1 MHSSLPGRL
10 VMSSFAGNA
19 IIAKAKS
26 LYGHRL
32 MPDDYEQLL
41 RFNTVPDI
49 VNYLK
54 KNDKYSN
61 TLDNIMEFSMHR
73 GQLEDL
79 IKKSY
84 FNNLSKIVK
93 FIGTKDRKF
102 YELDMIR
109 REIEIVLSSLR
120 SVISGSIESSIRD
133 LPLFFRK
140 HASFDIGEI
149 SKSLSM
155 QDLLKELQG
164 TRYYDV
170 VRPYYTNDPA
180 EIKYS
185 RIEHALYLQYHD
197 IVIERINK
205 YYKGK
210 TRNMLMD
217 IYQSKIEI
225 ENVIKIYRLKK
236 FYNSDNDEIMD
247 SLVTKNIRMS
257 QNKLNELIN
266 LKDPSDILKVLSKSQ
281 YVEFKDSDDYVYI
294 EYQAEK
300 IKYNLSRRYMYFS
313 NNPPIVYTVFL
324 FLNEIEKHNIFNII
338 EGIRY
343 DIDKSDIKKM
353 LIY

>member
-1 MHSSLPGRL
+1 
-10 VMSSFAGNA
+10 MSTYAGNA
-19 IIAKAKS
+19 IITKAKS
-26 LYGHRL
+26 LYGKRL
-32 MPDDYEQLL
+32 RAEDYEQLL
-41 RFNTVPDI
+41 RYNKISDI
-49 VNYLK
+49 VAYLK

-61 TLDNIMEFSMHR
+61 TLDDIMDFSIHR

-79 IKKSY
+79 INKSY
-84 FNNLSKIVK
+84 FNNLTKMVK
-93 FIGTKDRKF
+93 FVGTQDKKF

-109 REIEIVLSSLR
+109 REIDIVLSSVR
-120 SVISGSIESSIRD
+120 SIISGSIESSIRD
-133 LPLFFRK
+133 LPLFFRN

-155 QDLLKELQG
+155 TDLLKALEG
-164 TRYYDV
+164 TRYFEV
-170 VRPYYTNDPA
+170 VRPYYKNDPS

-185 RIEHALYLQYHD
+185 LIEHDLYKQYHS

-210 TRNMLMD
+210 TRRKLMD

-225 ENVIKIYRLKK
+225 ENVIKIYRLRK
-236 FYNSDNDEIMD
+236 FYNAKEEEIM
-247 SLVTKNIRMS
+247 STLLTENIRMS
-257 QNKLNELIN
+257 KNKLRELIN
-266 LKDPSDILKVLSKSQ
+266 QKDPNDILKVLSKSQ

-300 IKYNLSRRYMYFS
+300 IKYNLSKRYMYFS

-324 FLNEIEKHNIFNII
+324 FLNDIEKNNIFNII
-338 EGIRY
+338 EGVRY
-343 DIDKSDIKKM
+343 DIEKADIEKM

>member
-1 MHSSLPGRL
+1 MGNY
-10 VMSSFAGNA
+10 AGNA

-26 LYGHRL
+26 LYGYRL
-32 MPDDYEQLL
+32 KPKDYEELL
-41 RFNTVPDI
+41 KFNSVQDI
-49 VNYLK
+49 VSYLK
-54 KNDKYSN
+54 KHDKYSN
-61 TLDNIMEFSMHR
+61 VLDGFSEYSMHR

-84 FNNLSKIVK
+84 FNNLARIVK
-93 FIGTKDRKF
+93 FVGTKDKKF

-133 LPLFFRK
+133 LPLFFK
-140 HASFDIGEI
+140 QHASFDIGEI
-149 SKSLSM
+149 SKSLNM
-155 QDLLKELQG
+155 TDLLKTLQG

-170 VRPYYTNDPA
+170 VRPYYSEDPA
-180 EIKYS
+180 YIKYS
-185 RIEHALYLQYHD
+185 KLEQDLYLQYHD

-210 TRNMLMD
+210 TKRKLMD

-225 ENVIKIYRLKK
+225 ENIIKIYRLKK
-236 FYNSDNDEIMD
+236 FYNASEEEIID
-247 SLVTKNIRMS
+247 SLLLKNIRMS
-257 QNKLNELIN
+257 KNKIKELIN
-266 LKDPSDILKVLSKSQ
+266 LKNPEDILKVLSKSQ
-281 YVEFKDSDDYVYI
+281 FQEFKDTDDYVYI
-294 EYQAEK
+294 EYQAGK
-300 IKYNLSRRYMYFS
+300 IKYNLAKRYMYFS

-338 EGIRY
+338 EGVRY
-343 DIDKSDIKKM
+343 DIEKDDIKKM